1 MLLWSLTSS
10 QLQYN
15 VEMCTDLA
23 DAQGELRADC
33 NVRKKEDID
42 LKVDLGAC
50 KKKMRHEEI
59 QFFKVFD

>member
-1 MLLWSLTSS
+1 MLLWSLPSS

-15 VEMCTDLA
+15 VEMCTGLA

-42 LKVDLGAC
+42 LKVDLGAA
-50 KKKMRHEEI
+50 KKET
-59 QFFKVFD
+59 